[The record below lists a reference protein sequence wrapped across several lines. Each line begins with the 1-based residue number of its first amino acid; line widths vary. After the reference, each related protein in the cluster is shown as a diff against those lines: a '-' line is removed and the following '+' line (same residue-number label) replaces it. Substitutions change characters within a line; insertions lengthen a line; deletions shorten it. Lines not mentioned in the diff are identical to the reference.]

1 MFIGFWAVR
10 PEIAFKLFM
19 AESIAELLAFA
30 VSKNW
35 THYRMCL
42 KKCQKKPGT
51 KAVHDL
57 RTSIRRLLAAL
68 RLSEEILVSR
78 KKKIERVRRVLKVEL
93 NLVRSLRDHQVQV
106 ITLKKKEE
114 FGTISKFVLKEAK
127 SEQKEVSRCLRKKL
141 APKIEKTE
149 KRLLRLHADLLDHAE
164 VERDQTTA
172 FHFLTSAHR
181 ELLTTAKKAQLS
193 DPASV
198 HRVRI
203 QFKKFRYGREV
214 LAPVLRERGKERRNR
229 ADELDK
235 IQTALG
241 DIQDHETMI
250 QTAEH
255 FLTKERSL
263 PKSKRDRAT
272 QEGQRLIAMES
283 LEKTRLMEQLLGD
296 IEVKLR
302 EIKPVRKLQSA

>member
-1 MFIGFWAVR
+1 
-10 PEIAFKLFM
+10 M

-30 VSKNW
+30 LSKNW

-51 KAVHDL
+51 TAVHDL
-57 RTSIRRLLAAL
+57 RTSIRRLTAAL

-78 KKKIERVRRVLKVEL
+78 RKRIERARRVLKVEL
-93 NLVRSLRDHQVQV
+93 HLVRSLRDYQVQMRA
-106 ITLKKKEE
+106 LKKKGE
-114 FGTISKFVLKEAK
+114 FGTISKFVLKEVEA
-127 SEQKEVSRCLRKKL
+127 EQKKVSFYLRKKL

-149 KRLLRLHADLLDHAE
+149 KRLLLLHADLLDHE
-164 VERDQTTA
+164 DIKRDQKSA
-172 FHFLTSAHR
+172 FRFLASVHR
-181 ELLTTAKKAQLS
+181 DLLATAKKAQLS
-193 DPASV
+193 DPDSV

-214 LAPVLRERGKERRNR
+214 LAPVLKETPNR
-229 ADELDK
+229 AEELDDL
-235 IQTALG
+235 QTSLG

-263 PKSKRDRAT
+263 PKIKRHRAT
-272 QEGQRLIAMES
+272 QEGQRLIAEES

-296 IEVKLR
+296 IETKLR
-302 EIKPVRKLQSA
+302 QIKPVRKLQLA